1 MLAFCLVKK
10 EMHREEMHRE
20 EATSK
25 GIMIVVDVPTLD

>member
-10 EMHREEMHRE
+10 KMYRE

-25 GIMIVVDVPTLD
+25 GVMIAVDVATLD